1 MKRFMSLRLFV
12 LTLVAAVGTSFAH
25 PADPTG
31 DIIKYL
37 LYGQDGVNFK
47 NKAVVEDTEGWLGAG
62 GGDGFVVG
70 GGSDQVKYGGPVV
83 THGFS
88 LGHTDNTVASKNW
101 WVEGN
106 LAVTG
111 AWRGN
116 LTVAGDVLAS
126 GSISVATGTTL
137 NATGAMRDHDATV
150 AGLVPDIDISGF
162 SYDVPAGTGSQSVSG
177 GTLPPGTYGDVEISG
192 AVTFTQGDYYFASI
206 TYANTESGIRV
217 SKPNGTT
224 TRIMVRNGISL
235 GSWNAYGLKLD
246 VSNGD
251 EYGRV
256 LLYVQNQTSWTTP
269 SGSGNFR
276 LDATI
281 LMPKATITIGTNA
294 NLHGQILAKK
304 IVTGDD
310 LTLAGDAFH
319 PWNPVGISLVGASTI
334 TLPEHHAAC
343 ATPSPSSACSHLEQ
357 LSVQTGKASS
367 VPINVRYLVRPLPS
381 GNADSAATL
390 NSDFSLSLNGAAA
403 SGSVNIPA
411 GQLIAAEKIKIWVI
425 DDGEYERHNTD
436 LPDQEYIELLLFNP
450 TPADSA
456 VLMMDPAAF
465 RNVDVN
471 GDGRPDT
478 LIYRI
483 PIVDDEEPNNPPSGR
498 DTSYVTNEDVPLN
511 ARIVFRDPNNDAFK
525 VFVVGQ
531 PSYGTVT
538 MTDSATGAF
547 VYTPNANWS
556 GDDQIAFKAVDVWG
570 DTSTIFT
577 NARITVN
584 PVNDKPVAEDDAYTT
599 PEKQTLSVNAARG
612 LRNNDYD
619 VDVGDTLTVA
629 KLTDPAHGS
638 VTVNTDGSFTYVP
651 EADWSGTVTFR
662 YYVAD
667 KAGLRDT
674 ATATIVVTPI
684 NHPPVAVDDSL
695 ETNEDVPLTISDAEL
710 LANDTDPDGDPLSVN
725 YTGSANHGDW
735 NPSTR
740 VYTPRRDYNGYDTLY
755 YKASDGGS
763 ELSNEAK
770 IVIHVKPVNDAP
782 VAANDNYQ
790 TEQNTALAVSA
801 ANGVLKNDSDVD
813 GDALSASLLHGPKNG
828 TLTGALASNGSFTY
842 TPNTDFFGVDSL
854 VYVVSDGSLRDTAV
868 AYVTVTKTGLIL
880 PTLDDA
886 VYSVAE
892 NSAGGTPVGVYNR
905 TNHVHWNDPVVD
917 TWTSISLS
925 GTGADQFRIA
935 PDGSIAVA
943 NGARLDYETKSVY
956 ALTVNID
963 GVEANVTI
971 NVTNVVETPSM
982 PNLGPW
988 SVTENVAGDQA
999 GTATLSSSND
1009 YPPSSFSIVSGTT
1022 SFWNRFEIGASS
1034 GIVKLKDGQSLDYE
1048 SVKTLTLTIRATNS
1062 DGRADKTVT
1071 INVNPVN
1078 EPFALADR
1086 SYGVA
1091 ENSAV
1096 NTRVDDPAISGAISD
1111 PDCAGGQHCG
1121 PYTYTLLTTGVP
1133 FKINASTGALSVNGT
1148 LDYEARSSYTLIVGV
1163 GDGTFSEEMAV
1174 TVNVTNVSEP
1184 PVGIPATFTVLE
1196 NEEGAFLGQVKIS
1209 NADAGIPPVT
1219 FASVS
1224 DPRFQIL
1231 SSGYLS
1237 LNSGVS
1243 LDYEAEANHR
1253 VQLTVR
1259 ARNSEGYAD
1268 VPVTVN
1274 IVDVNE
1280 KPELADVVWD
1290 IAENSPNST
1299 TVGVFTAVDPDAGD
1313 ALTYTVLGYVGPFSL
1328 NQSTGAL
1335 TVSGAIDYE
1344 LQNSYSFQVVVR
1356 DAAGLKDTANATI
1369 NVTNVPENPTLP
1381 DSTVFYVRE
1390 HEVAVQI
1397 GMLSAGNI
1405 GSRSPTWSILSGNG
1419 AGLFSLNASTGL
1431 FALGAGKELDYE
1443 STAASGHRYRLVV
1456 RVSVVD
1462 GSTRTADQI
1471 VVVNVLPVNEPPTIA
1486 NQTFTTGENTVVG
1499 TTWQVVA
1506 SDPEGNISGFA
1517 ILDTAGV
1524 PFSITATGLLNL
1536 ERELDFETRSQYVF
1550 RVAVTDG
1557 EFSDTAT
1564 VTFDVTDE
1572 NERPEFTVTW
1582 PFDVEENL
1590 PAGTFVGA
1598 LVATD
1603 PDGKPGLTWS
1613 VVGDSPF
1620 EFADPSSGVLTTT
1633 AVLNYEDVDGYD
1645 VTVRVVDEDGGVAQ
1659 RRVTINVIDVN
1670 DPPVVS
1676 HTDASVRENAPGGTR
1691 VTVVRATDEDRP
1703 ANTIT
1708 FRIVEAGDLFQIAD
1722 NGVVTV
1728 RDSVVLDYETT
1739 PTITLV
1745 VGVSDGTVE
1754 VLDTIPVAL
1763 ADLEELTHLDLVE
1776 VTDGDS
1782 TWTKPDTI
1790 WTNRDTVVAT
1800 YDYSDST
1807 GTVTY
1812 VVTIDG
1818 SGDTTLTET
1827 WKEPG
1832 AETDSSVSFV
1842 VRYNDVAPDV
1852 AIHVPDLVEEPT
1864 ENQPLVDST
1873 GMIWT
1878 NDPKQPLELVTKY
1891 VNARLKKQTDST
1903 LAEGQ
1908 LTSKQKKQG
1917 WTLRYLDADGNER
1930 DGLSEGLNVVIASY
1944 RDVYGNVGHDTLRVT
1959 LDTDAPKVKIL
1970 NPEDGDTFERLRLDV
1985 EWTVN
1990 GKLQDWQTTESVA
2003 LGENWIVRES
2013 IDLAGNRGADS
2024 VRVVITSQGNEV
2036 KISLETPLVD
2046 NADQEQVI
2054 DYIDD
2059 ISKAVEEATGSS
2071 TFTTEDGETVDLS
2084 DAVNLA
2090 QTGEYVVT
2098 VVNQE
2103 TGEEELL
2110 IIGADGKRIR
2120 FADADAD
2127 PNNGGN
2133 GGNGGGNGGSGSP
2146 SNRPSIDRKDGHQGV
2161 TLVLDLSFPL
2171 NNIADEDGDLQGVF
2185 PDTLASASAD
2195 TVLSVLLSYAGSDA
2209 TVQKLAN
2216 VKSYT
2221 ALVALVGEDGV
2232 KQLEI
2237 AMGLAEG
2244 SIAESYESGSP
2255 IVFQVSGK
2263 GSSQTVEAVQMK
2275 AMYVLKVQD
2284 IRMDYFDNLGQ
2295 FVKSAT
2301 IPGFVFDQSAY
2312 QKNDGKVK
2320 VFVEMLPNITDGSTC
2335 GGMTDEHGREWG
2347 TGAFLV
2353 KTLVRTRAIPADGC
2367 ESCIKQTFS
2376 EETVKLFGYRRKAC
2390 DK

>member
-1 MKRFMSLRLFV
+1 MKRFMALRLFA
-12 LTLVAAVGTSFAH
+12 LALVAAVGTSFAH

-37 LYGQDGVNFK
+37 LYGQEGIDFASEVNI
-47 NKAVVEDTEGWLGAG
+47 ATTEGWLGAG
-62 GGDGFVVG
+62 TGGLGFNNG
-70 GGSDQVKYGGPVV
+70 GAYWHIGSPVRTRGGFRLQHV
-83 THGFS
+83 
-88 LGHTDNTVASKNW
+88 DNTVAPHDWYVVGDIANNS
-101 WVEGN
+101 
-106 LAVTG
+106 
-111 AWRGN
+111 AWGD
-116 LTVAGDVLAS
+116 LTVQGDVRAT
-126 GSISVATGTTL
+126 GSIASRVH
-137 NATGAMRDHDATV
+137 ATGARVPNDAS
-150 AGLVPDIDISGF
+150 AASRVPNIDIS
-162 SYDVPAGTGSQSVSG
+162 SYNYDVPVGTGSRTVSS
-177 GTLPPGTYGDVEISG
+177 GTLPAGTYGTVNVNGI
-192 AVTFTQGDYYFASI
+192 VTFGEGDYYFDNLIIGSGAGI
-206 TYANTESGIRV
+206 TV
-217 SKPNGTT
+217 SKPVGST
-224 TRIMVRNGISL
+224 TRILVKNSFRFNGWSDHGIR
-235 GSWNAYGLKLD
+235 LD
-246 VSNGD
+246 GTD
-251 EYGRV
+251 YGRM
-256 LLYVQNQTSWTTP
+256 LLYAQNETAFSIPNGATE
-269 SGSGNFR
+269 FH
-276 LDATI
+276 LDLTM
-281 LMPKATITIGTNA
+281 LMPKATVSIGTNA
-294 NLHGQILAKK
+294 HLRGQILAKK
-304 IVTGDD
+304 INVAAD
-310 LTLAGDAFH
+310 LNLDADSFQ
-319 PWNPVGISLVGASTI
+319 PWDPVGISLVGASTI

-343 ATPSPSSACSHLEQ
+343 ATPAPSSACSHLEQ

-367 VPINVRYLVRPLPS
+367 VPINVKYLVRPLPS
-381 GNADSAATL
+381 GRADSAATL

-425 DDGEYERHNTD
+425 DDGEYERHATD
-436 LPDQEYIELLLFNP
+436 RPDQEYVELLLFAP

-456 VLMMDPAAF
+456 ILMTDPAAF

-498 DTSYVTNEDVPLN
+498 DTTFVTSEDVPLN
-511 ARIVFRDPNNDAFK
+511 ARILFRDPNGDAFS

-531 PSYGTVT
+531 PGHGTVT
-538 MTDSATGAF
+538 VTDASTGAF
-547 VYTPNANWS
+547 VYTPNANWNGS
-556 GDDQIAFKAVDVWG
+556 DLVVFKAVDVWG
-570 DTSTIFT
+570 DTSTIST
-577 NARITVN
+577 NATITVN
-584 PVNDKPVAEDDAYTT
+584 PVNDKPDAVDDSYST
-599 PEKQTLSVNAARG
+599 PENQTLSVSAAKG
-612 LRNNDYD
+612 LRTNDSD
-619 VDVGDTLTVA
+619 VDAGDTLSVA
-629 KLTDPAHGS
+629 KLGDPRDATNAVRGTL
-638 VTVNTDGSFTYVP
+638 TVKADGSFTYVP
-651 EADWSGTVTFR
+651 QADWSGTVTFR
-662 YYVAD
+662 YVVQD

-684 NHPPVAVDDSL
+684 NHAPVAADDAL
-695 ETNEDVPLTISDAEL
+695 ETNEDVPLTISDATL
-710 LANDTDPDGDPLSVN
+710 LANDSDPEGDALTVV
-725 YTGSANHGDW
+725 YTGSANHGEW
-735 NPSTR
+735 NASTR
-740 VYTPRRDYNGYDTLY
+740 TYTPRRDYNGYDTLW
-755 YKASDGGS
+755 YKANDGS
-763 ELSNEAK
+763 LLSNEAK
-770 IVIHVKPVNDAP
+770 IVIRVKPVNDAP

-790 TEQNTALAVSA
+790 TNQNTALAVSV
-801 ANGVLKNDSDVD
+801 ANGVLKNDADVD
-813 GDALSASLLHGPKNG
+813 GDALSASLLRGPKNG
-828 TLTGALASNGSFTY
+828 TLTVALAADGSFTY

-854 VYVVSDGSLRDTAV
+854 VYVVSDGGLKDTAV

-905 TNHVHWNDPVVD
+905 TNYVHWNDPVVD

-935 PDGSIAVA
+935 RDGSITVA

-956 ALTVNID
+956 ALKVNID

-971 NVTNVVETPSM
+971 NVTNVVEAPSM

-1034 GIVKLKDGQSLDYE
+1034 GIVKLKNGQSLDYE

-1062 DGRADKTVT
+1062 DGYAEKTVT

-1078 EPFALADR
+1078 EPFALADK
-1086 SYGVA
+1086 SYSVA

-1096 NTRVDDPAISGAISD
+1096 NTRVDSPALSGAISD

-1121 PYTYTLLTTGVP
+1121 PYAYTLLTSGVP
-1133 FKINASTGALSVNGT
+1133 FRIDANTGALSVNGT

-1163 GDGTFSEEMAV
+1163 SDGTFSEEMAV
-1174 TVNVTNVSEP
+1174 TVDVTNVSEP
-1184 PVGIPATFTVLE
+1184 PVGIPATFAVAE
-1196 NEEGAFLGQVKIS
+1196 NEKGAFLGQVKIS
-1209 NADAGIPPVT
+1209 NANAGIPPVT

-1224 DPRFQIL
+1224 DSRFQIL

-1237 LNSGVS
+1237 LKSGVS
-1243 LDYEAEANHR
+1243 LDYEAETNHR

-1259 ARNSEGYAD
+1259 ATNSEGSVD
-1268 VPVTVN
+1268 IPVTVN

-1280 KPELADVVWD
+1280 RPELADVVWS
-1290 IAENSPNST
+1290 IAENSANGTP
-1299 TVGVFTAVDPDAGD
+1299 VGTFAAVDPDAGD
-1313 ALTYTVLGYVGPFSL
+1313 AHTYSTLGYVGPFAL
-1328 NQSTGAL
+1328 DQSTGRL
-1335 TVSGAIDYE
+1335 TVNGKIDYE
-1344 LQNSYSFQVVVR
+1344 QQDSYSFRVIVR
-1356 DAAGLKDTANATI
+1356 DAAGLKDTADVTV
-1369 NVTNVPENPTLP
+1369 NVTNVPENPVLA
-1381 DSTVFYVRE
+1381 DSVVFYVNE
-1390 HEVAVQI
+1390 HEAGKTL
-1397 GMLSAGNI
+1397 GMLSASNI
-1405 GSRSPTWSILSGNG
+1405 GSRSPTWSILSGN
-1419 AGLFSLNASTGL
+1419 NAGL
-1431 FALGAGKELDYE
+1431 FALNASSGQFGLAAGKSLDYE
-1443 STAASGHRYRLVV
+1443 STANIGHRYRLLVQ
-1456 RVSVVD
+1456 VSVVD
-1462 GSTRTADQI
+1462 GSTKSAQQI

-1506 SDPEGNISGFA
+1506 TDPEGNIKGFSV
-1517 ILDTAGV
+1517 LDTAGV

-1536 ERELDFETRSQYVF
+1536 ERELDYETHSQYVF

-1564 VTFDVTDE
+1564 VTFNVTDE
-1572 NERPEFTVTW
+1572 NERPVISENW

-1590 PAGTFVGA
+1590 PAGTVAGT
-1598 LVATD
+1598 LSATD

-1613 VVGDSPF
+1613 VVGDVPF
-1620 EFADPSSGVLTTT
+1620 AFADPSSGVLTTT
-1633 AVLNYEDVDGYD
+1633 AVLNYEEQDGYD
-1645 VTVRVVDEDGGVAQ
+1645 VTIRVVDEDGGVAQ

-1703 ANTIT
+1703 ANSIS
-1708 FRIVEAGDLFQIAD
+1708 FRIVEAGDLFQIAQ

-1728 RDSVVLDYETT
+1728 RDSVVLDYETA

-1754 VLDTIPVAL
+1754 VLDTIPVTL
-1763 ADLEELTHLDLVE
+1763 VDLEELTHLDLVE

-1908 LTSKQKKQG
+1908 LTAKQKKAG
-1917 WTLRYLDADGNER
+1917 WTLRYIDSKGVER
-1930 DGLSEGLNVVIASY
+1930 DSLTEGVNTVIASY
-1944 RDVYGNVGHDTLRVT
+1944 RDVYGNVGHDTLLVT

-1985 EWTVN
+1985 EWTIN
-1990 GKLQDWQTTESVA
+1990 GKLQDWQIYESVA
-2003 LGENWIVRES
+2003 LGENWIVREA

-2046 NADQEQVI
+2046 NADQDKVI
-2054 DYIDD
+2054 DYFDD
-2059 ISKAVEEATGSS
+2059 ISKAVESATGSS
-2071 TFTTEDGETVDLS
+2071 TFTTEDGETIDLS
-2084 DAVNLA
+2084 DVVELA

-2110 IIGADGKRIR
+2110 IIGADGKRVR

-2127 PNNGGN
+2127 PNGGN
-2133 GGNGGGNGGSGSP
+2133 GGNGGGNGGSGS
-2146 SNRPSIDRKDGHQGV
+2146 SANRPSIDRKDGHQGV

-2216 VKSYT
+2216 VKSYA

-2232 KQLEI
+2232 KRLET

-2244 SIAESYESGSP
+2244 SVAESYESGSP

-2263 GSSQTVEAVQMK
+2263 GSAQTVEAVRMK

>member
-1 MKRFMSLRLFV
+1 MKRFMALRLFA
-12 LTLVAAVGTSFAH
+12 LALVAAVGSSFAH

-31 DIIKYL
+31 DIIRYL
-37 LYGQDGVNFK
+37 LYGQEGISFASEVDI
-47 NKAVVEDTEGWLGAG
+47 ATTEGWLGANTG
-62 GGDGFVVG
+62 GLNFTNLGAVWNIGSPIRTRG
-70 GGSDQVKYGGPVV
+70 GV
-83 THGFS
+83 S
-88 LGHTDNTVASKNW
+88 LGHVDR
-101 WVEGN
+101 
-106 LAVTG
+106 VTAPHSWYVVG
-111 AWRGN
+111 DIANNSAAGT
-116 LTVAGDVLAS
+116 LTVQGDVRATGSIAPRVLAS
-126 GSISVATGTTL
+126 GTRAE
-137 NATGAMRDHDATV
+137 NDATV
-150 AGLVPDIDISGF
+150 ASLVPNIDIS
-162 SYDVPAGTGSQSVSG
+162 SYNYDVPVGTGSRTVSS
-177 GTLPPGTYGDVEISG
+177 GTLPAGTYGTVTING
-192 AVTFTQGDYYFASI
+192 IVTFGEGDYYFDNLIIGSGAGI
-206 TYANTESGIRV
+206 TV
-217 SKPNGTT
+217 SKPVGTT
-224 TRIMVRNGISL
+224 TRILVKNNFSFNGWSNHGIQ
-235 GSWNAYGLKLD
+235 LD
-246 VSNGD
+246 GTD
-251 EYGRV
+251 YGRM
-256 LLYVQNQTSWTTP
+256 LLYAQNATSFSIPNGATK
-269 SGSGNFR
+269 FH
-276 LDATI
+276 LDLTM
-281 LMPKATITIGTNA
+281 LMPKATVSIGTNA
-294 NLHGQILAKK
+294 RLRGQILAKK
-304 IVTGDD
+304 INVAAD
-310 LTLAGDAFH
+310 LILDADSYQ
-319 PWNPVGISLVGASTI
+319 PWDPVGISLVGASTI

-381 GNADSAATL
+381 GNADSAATP

-411 GQLIAAEKIKIWVI
+411 GQLIATEKIKIWVI
-425 DDGEYERHNTD
+425 DDGEYERHATD
-436 LPDQEYIELLLFNP
+436 RPDQEYVELLLFNP

-456 VLMMDPAAF
+456 VLMTDPAAF

-498 DTSYVTNEDVPLN
+498 DTTFVTNEDVPLN
-511 ARIVFRDPNNDAFK
+511 ARILFRDPNGDAFT

-531 PSYGTVT
+531 PSHGTVT
-538 MTDSATGAF
+538 VTDAATGAF
-547 VYTPNANWS
+547 VYTPNANWNGS
-556 GDDQIAFKAVDVWG
+556 DLVVFKAVDVWG
-570 DTSTIFT
+570 DTSTIST
-577 NARITVN
+577 NATITVN
-584 PVNDKPVAEDDAYTT
+584 PVNDKPDAVDDSYST
-599 PEKQTLSVNAARG
+599 PENQTLSVNAARG
-612 LRNNDYD
+612 LRANDSD
-619 VDVGDTLTVA
+619 VDGDALTVS
-629 KLTDPAHGS
+629 KLTNPAHGA
-638 VTVNTDGSFTYVP
+638 VTVNADGSFTYVP
-651 EADWSGTVTFR
+651 QADWSGTDTFR
-662 YYVAD
+662 YAVQDAS
-667 KAGLRDT
+667 GLRDT

-684 NHPPVAVDDSL
+684 NHAPVAVDDAL
-695 ETNEDVPLTISDAEL
+695 ETNEDVPLTVSDATL
-710 LANDTDPDGDPLSVN
+710 LANDSDPEGDALSVV
-725 YTGSANHGDW
+725 YTGSASHGDW
-735 NPSTR
+735 NASTR

-755 YKASDGGS
+755 YKASDGS
-763 ELSNEAK
+763 LLSNEAK
-770 IVIHVKPVNDAP
+770 IVIRVKPVNDAP

-790 TEQNTALAVSA
+790 TNQNTALVVSA
-801 ANGVLKNDSDVD
+801 ANGVLKNDADVD
-813 GDALSASLLHGPKNG
+813 GDALTASLLHGPKNG
-828 TLTGALASNGSFTY
+828 TLTAGLAADGSFTY
-842 TPNTDFFGVDSL
+842 TPTTDITGIDSL
-854 VYVVSDGSLRDTAV
+854 VYVVSDGTLKDTAV
-868 AYVTVTKTGLIL
+868 AYITVIKTGLVP
-880 PTLDDA
+880 PTLADA

-892 NSAGGTPVGVYNR
+892 NSGAGTTVGTYDKSNYV
-905 TNHVHWNDPVVD
+905 TWNDA
-917 TWTSISLS
+917 TILNWTSISLS
-925 GTGADQFRIA
+925 GDGADQF
-935 PDGSIAVA
+935 SIARDGKITVA
-943 NGARLDYETKSVY
+943 NGAHLDYETKNVY
-956 ALTVNID
+956 ALKVNID

-971 NVTNVVETPSM
+971 NVTNVVEAPSM

-999 GTATLSSSND
+999 GTATLSSPNG
-1009 YPPSSFSIVSGTT
+1009 YPPSTFSIVSGTT
-1022 SFWNRFEIGASS
+1022 SFWNKFEIGASS
-1034 GIVKLKDGQSLDYE
+1034 GIVKLKNGQSLDYE

-1062 DGRADKTVT
+1062 DGYADKTVT

-1078 EPFALADR
+1078 EPFALADK

-1096 NTRVDDPAISGAISD
+1096 NTRVDSPALSGAISD

-1121 PYTYTLLTTGVP
+1121 PYAYTLLTGGVP
-1133 FKINASTGALSVNGT
+1133 FRIDANTGALYVNGT

-1163 GDGTFSEEMAV
+1163 SDGTFSEEMAV
-1174 TVNVTNVSEP
+1174 TVDVTNVSEP
-1184 PVGIPATFTVLE
+1184 PVGIPATFAVAE
-1196 NEEGAFLGQVKIS
+1196 NEKGAFLGQVKIS
-1209 NADAGIPPVT
+1209 NANAGIPPVT

-1224 DPRFQIL
+1224 DSRFQIL

-1237 LNSGVS
+1237 LKSGVS
-1243 LDYEAEANHR
+1243 LDYEAETNHR

-1259 ARNSEGYAD
+1259 ATNSEGSVD
-1268 VPVTVN
+1268 IPVTVN

-1280 KPELADVVWD
+1280 KPELADVVWS
-1290 IAENSPNST
+1290 IAENSANGT
-1299 TVGVFTAVDPDAGD
+1299 TVGTFSAVDPDAGD
-1313 ALTYTVLGYVGPFSL
+1313 THTYSTLGYVGPFSL
-1328 NQSTGAL
+1328 NQSTGKL
-1335 TVSGAIDYE
+1335 TVNGKIDYE
-1344 LQNSYSFQVVVR
+1344 LQNVYAFQVVVR
-1356 DAAGLKDTANATI
+1356 DAAGLKDTADVTV
-1369 NVTNVPENPTLP
+1369 NVTNVPEDPTLP

-1390 HEVAVQI
+1390 HAVAAEI
-1397 GMLSAGNI
+1397 GVLVAGNV
-1405 GSRSPTWSILSGNG
+1405 GSRTPTWSIVSGNS
-1419 AGLFSLNASTGL
+1419 AGLFALDSATGR

-1443 STAASGHRYRLVV
+1443 ATANIGHRYRLLVQ
-1456 RVSVVD
+1456 VSVVD
-1462 GSTRTADQI
+1462 GVAKTAQQI

-1486 NQTFTTGENTVVG
+1486 DQTFTTGENTVVG
-1499 TTWQVVA
+1499 TTWQLVA
-1506 SDPEGNISGFA
+1506 TDPEGNISGFR

-1524 PFSITATGLLNL
+1524 PFSVTATGLLTL
-1536 ERELDFETRSQYVF
+1536 ERELDYETRSQYIF
-1550 RVAVTDG
+1550 KVAVTDG

-1564 VTFDVTDE
+1564 VTFNVTDE
-1572 NERPEFTVTW
+1572 NERPVISENW

-1590 PAGTFVGA
+1590 PAGTVVGTLTA
-1598 LVATD
+1598 VD
-1603 PDGKPGLTWS
+1603 PDGKPGLTWE
-1613 VVGDSPF
+1613 VVGDVPF
-1620 EFADPSSGVLTTT
+1620 AFADPTSGVLTTT
-1633 AVLNYEDVDGYD
+1633 AVLNYEEQDGYD
-1645 VTVRVVDEDGGVAQ
+1645 VTIRVTDEDGGVAQ

-1670 DPPVVS
+1670 DPPVVT

-1703 ANTIT
+1703 ADPIA
-1708 FRIVEAGDLFQIAD
+1708 FRIVEAGDLFQIAQ

-1739 PTITLV
+1739 PIITLV
-1745 VGVSDGTVE
+1745 VGVSDGKVE

-1763 ADLEELTHLDLVE
+1763 VDVEELTHLDLVE

-1800 YDYSDST
+1800 YDYNDST

-1818 SGDTTLTET
+1818 SGDTTMTET

-1842 VRYNDVAPDV
+1842 VRYNDIAPDV

-1891 VNARLKKQTDST
+1891 VNSRLKKQTDST

-1908 LTSKQKKQG
+1908 LTAKQKKAG
-1917 WTLRYLDADGNER
+1917 WTLRYIDSKGVER
-1930 DGLSEGLNVVIASY
+1930 DSLTEGVNTVIASY
-1944 RDVYGNVGHDTLRVT
+1944 RDVYGNVGHDTLLVT

-1985 EWTVN
+1985 EWTIN
-1990 GKLQDWQTTESVA
+1990 GKLQDWQIYESVA
-2003 LGENWIVRES
+2003 LGENWIVREA

-2046 NADQEQVI
+2046 NADQDKVI
-2054 DYIDD
+2054 DYFDD
-2059 ISKAVEEATGSS
+2059 ISKAVESATGSS
-2071 TFTTEDGETVDLS
+2071 TFTTEDGETIDLS
-2084 DAVNLA
+2084 DVVELA

-2110 IIGADGKRIR
+2110 IIGADGKRVR

-2127 PNNGGN
+2127 PNGGN
-2133 GGNGGGNGGSGSP
+2133 GGNGGGNGGSGS
-2146 SNRPSIDRKDGHQGV
+2146 SANRPSIDRKDGHQGV

-2216 VKSYT
+2216 VKSYA

-2232 KQLEI
+2232 KQLET

-2244 SIAESYESGSP
+2244 SVAESYESGSP

-2263 GSSQTVEAVQMK
+2263 GSAQTVEAVRMK